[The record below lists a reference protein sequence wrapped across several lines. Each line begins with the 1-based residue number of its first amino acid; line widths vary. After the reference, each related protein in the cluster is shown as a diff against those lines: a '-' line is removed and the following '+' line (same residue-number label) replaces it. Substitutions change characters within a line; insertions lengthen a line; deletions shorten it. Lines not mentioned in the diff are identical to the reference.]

1 MYISIVGIYSL
12 ATTHGGPMDGV
23 VALICGAWRAGVSA
37 GGRRHEDAIVPH
49 LPRPGQQRVP
59 SLSAPFLDGDAP
71 VPFNFHGRIIT
82 SSPAGRAH
90 WS

>member
-37 GGRRHEDAIVPH
+37 GGRRHEDAMCTTC
-49 LPRPGQQRVP
+49 RGQANSACP
-59 SLSAPFLDGDAP
+59 LFPPLS
-71 VPFNFHGRIIT
+71 
-82 SSPAGRAH
+82 
-90 WS
+90 